1 MQLAIVAS
9 HLGKRFSLP
18 RPWSRFWEQR
28 PRRVALEG
36 VQFELPR
43 GKCLGVLGPNGAG
56 KTTLLRICAGLLTPS
71 SGDALVFGA
80 SARDAPGRVRRAVGF
95 SNETLGF
102 YPRLTGRQNL
112 QFFANL
118 QKVSGEAGRE
128 RSERWL
134 EQLGLADA
142 ADLPVS
148 AYSEGMKQR
157 LSLARAAL
165 HDPLLLLLDEPTR
178 SLDAEMT
185 ANVRR
190 WLRREWIEQQ
200 GKSLVVATH
209 SLEEAAEVADWALV
223 LDQGRV
229 RWLDHAAAL
238 TLSFESRFFTEVA

>member
-1 MQLAIVAS
+1 MKLAIVAS

-18 RPWSRFWEQR
+18 RLWSRFWQQR
-28 PRRVALEG
+28 PQRVALEG

-43 GKCLGVLGPNGAG
+43 GQCLAVLGPNGAG

-80 SARDAPGRVRRAVGF
+80 SARHAPDPVRRAVGF
-95 SNETLGF
+95 SNEAHGF

-112 QFFANL
+112 RFFASL
-118 QKVSGEAGRE
+118 QKVPAEAARQ
-128 RSERWL
+128 RSEQWL
-134 EQLGLADA
+134 EQFGLAEA

-148 AYSEGMKQR
+148 AYSQGMKQR
-157 LSLARAAL
+157 LALARAAV

-185 ANVRR
+185 AIVRR
-190 WLRREWIEQQ
+190 WLRGEWVGRQ

-223 LDQGRV
+223 LEHGRV
-229 RWLDHAAAL
+229 RWFDHAAAL